1 MTIAHLLEDF
11 GVKTPVEPVS
21 NFSEEV
27 VEEAKLVSFEKG
39 YTAGWDDAIDAK
51 DKEVTN
57 VSATLASSLE
67 DLSFTY
73 HEAQSQLMESL
84 DPMFKVLTS
93 AILPDTMAA
102 TFGHHIIDH
111 LNEMAKSRINEPM
124 EVVAAAGEGT
134 AIRALLGDETSLDVR
149 VREDANLNAGQ
160 AQLRVGQ
167 SERELNSEALIRIH
181 PRVDRCLLLS
191 IQRGKP
197 LWMSLAN

>member
-21 NFSEEV
+21 SFSEEL

-39 YTAGWDDAIDAK
+39 YTAGWDDAVEAK
-51 DKEVTN
+51 DKETTH
-57 VSATLASSLE
+57 VSATLATSLE

-93 AILPDTMAA
+93 VILPDTMAA
-102 TFGHHIIDH
+102 TFGHHVIDH
-111 LNEMAKSRINEPM
+111 LNEMAKGQINEPM
-124 EVVAAAGEGT
+124 EIVAAAGEGN
-134 AIRALLGDETSLDVR
+134 AIRALLGESPAFNVR
-149 VREDANLNAGQ
+149 VREDASFSAGQ

-167 SERELNSEALIRIH
+167 SERELNSEALIE
-181 PRVDRCLLLS
+181 S
-191 IQRGKP
+191 IRDSIDAFSYQFKEESQYG
-197 LWMSLAN
+197 

>member
-134 AIRALLGDETSLDVR
+134 AIRALLGDQTSLDVR
-149 VREDANLNAGQ
+149 VREDANLSTGQ

-167 SERELNSEALIRIH
+167 SERELNSEALI
-181 PRVDRCLLLS
+181 DS
-191 IQRGKP
+191 IRESINAFSYQFKEESHDG
-197 LWMSLAN
+197 

>member
-167 SERELNSEALIRIH
+167 SERELNSEALIE
-181 PRVDRCLLLS
+181 S
-191 IQRGKP
+191 IRESIDAFSYQFKEESHYG
-197 LWMSLAN
+197 

>member
-21 NFSEEV
+21 NFSEDV

-167 SERELNSEALIRIH
+167 SERELNSEALIE
-181 PRVDRCLLLS
+181 S
-191 IQRGKP
+191 IRESIDAFSYQFKEESHYG
-197 LWMSLAN
+197 

>member
-134 AIRALLGDETSLDVR
+134 AIRALLGDQTSLDVR
-149 VREDANLNAGQ
+149 VREDANLSTGQ

-167 SERELNSEALIRIH
+167 SERELNSEALI
-181 PRVDRCLLLS
+181 DS
-191 IQRGKP
+191 IRESINAFSYQFKEESHYG
-197 LWMSLAN
+197 

>member
-124 EVVAAAGEGT
+124 EVVAAAGEGA

-149 VREDANLNAGQ
+149 VREDANLSAGQ

-167 SERELNSEALIRIH
+167 SERELNSEALIE
-181 PRVDRCLLLS
+181 S
-191 IQRGKP
+191 IRESIDAFSYQFKEESHYG
-197 LWMSLAN
+197 